1 MGFEHIPPPFTIK
14 FHVNYFQFSY
24 KMHELQRN
32 NEIYCPGKS
41 KMGCS
46 GSFLPTDFSVRKSIK
61 LTISQSCFVLINLYF
76 PEKNKNIYHWKNPT
90 QLCLL
95 CRSIGILHR
104 TRPWQHISSFSPMFW
119 NQHIFFFY
127 WRDVF
132 WLLLPLLI
140 SYAEVGILDLSQIFS
155 HEDEGFIRDPDHG
168 QDRANDS
175 KREKLETLSFK
186 YSEVWR
192 QPLLLGKQK
201 YF

>member
-1 MGFEHIPPPFTIK
+1 MWIIF
-14 FHVNYFQFSY
+14 
-24 KMHELQRN
+24 
-32 NEIYCPGKS
+32 
-41 KMGCS
+41 
-46 GSFLPTDFSVRKSIK
+46 SFLTKCRNCKEIMTFIVQEKVRWGVLAVFSLQFFSVRKSIK

-119 NQHIFFFY
+119 NQHFFFFY

-155 HEDEGFIRDPDHG
+155 LEDEGVIRDPDHG
-168 QDRANDS
+168 QDRANDR